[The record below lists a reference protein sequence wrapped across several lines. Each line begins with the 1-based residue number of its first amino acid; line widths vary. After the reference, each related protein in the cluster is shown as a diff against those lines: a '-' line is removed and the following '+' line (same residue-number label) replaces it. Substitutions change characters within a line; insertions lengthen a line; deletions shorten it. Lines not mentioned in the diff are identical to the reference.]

1 MDRHLRQQPE
11 SVRDAVKPSKVGQA
25 LPPANRSKSGST
37 DEATVAYILET
48 RKHFEDLRQVSG
60 QLAGLLVLAAA
71 GSKSAGPHHPMLQA
85 AHQLYENASEAI
97 HCTAV
102 PASARCHH
110 AHLLQAA
117 QALRRALVEARA
129 GAEIDSV
136 LRPLRAAY
144 AHLQQASNELPG
156 FDMIAFGQG
165 CCGGSL

>member
-11 SVRDAVKPSKVGQA
+11 SVRDAV
-25 LPPANRSKSGST
+25 
-37 DEATVAYILET
+37 DDATAAYIVNT
-48 RKHFEDLRQVSG
+48 RKQFEDLRQASA

-71 GSKSAGPHHPMLQA
+71 GSKSAGPHHPMLEA
-85 AHQLYENASEAI
+85 AHLLYENAFGAI
-97 HCTAV
+97 RFARVPV
-102 PASARCHH
+102 PARPHH

-129 GAEIDSV
+129 GVEIDPV

-144 AHLQQASNELPG
+144 THLQQAAKELPG
-156 FDMIAFGQG
+156 FDMVAFDQG